1 MVTEWDSVE
10 ATLHRKG
17 TAALK
22 LRTIRTFK
30 GAPAI
35 CQDW

>member
-10 ATLHRKG
+10 ATLYRKG
-17 TAALK
+17 TAASK
-22 LRTIRTFK
+22 LRTVRTLK
-30 GAPAI
+30 VAPAI